1 MPSITNPKLTEALG
15 EILQP
20 LVGAAEDYDRLIDLV
35 GDARFVLLGE
45 ASHGTQEF
53 YRERAEVTTRLIQES
68 GRTAPD
74 THWSP
79 TRCRRQTVSSLRN
92 RTSAKPKTW
101 ATSHSWCYFP
111 DSCPKNQLSLC
122 GFFNSHGRLTN
133 SDQIAGHS
141 LRKKTSVYLG
151 SQVTFHYPV
160 RAGQVVW
167 SLRCCSPD

>member
-53 YRERAEVTTRLIQES
+53 YRERAEVTTRLIQS

-74 THWSP
+74 THGVP
-79 TRCRRQTVSSLRN
+79 PAAVG
-92 RTSAKPKTW
+92 KP
-101 ATSHSWCYFP
+101 
-111 DSCPKNQLSLC
+111 
-122 GFFNSHGRLTN
+122 
-133 SDQIAGHS
+133 
-141 LRKKTSVYLG
+141 
-151 SQVTFHYPV
+151 
-160 RAGQVVW
+160 
-167 SLRCCSPD
+167 